1 MKRAPLAAG
10 SVLLALGLAP
20 MAQAAH
26 GTAGLW
32 RVTVSVNEPANAFLT
47 PQQRAQ
53 MRAHG
58 IDILGPNS
66 IAADHCMTEAEV
78 MSNRLSKSED
88 VAGCSLQHQSADGA
102 TLRGTLVCMEEPKG
116 TGHLQIT
123 YANPKHYTGSMDF
136 SGMAHGQ
143 QVHLTYRYDGRW
155 LSSKCGKIKH

>member
-1 MKRAPLAAG
+1 
-10 SVLLALGLAP
+10 
-20 MAQAAH
+20 MAQASH

-32 RVTVSVNEPANAFLT
+32 RVIVSVNEPANAFLT

-78 MSNRLSKSED
+78 TSNRLSKAED
-88 VAGCSLQHQSADGA
+88 IAGCSLEKQSVDGA
-102 TLRGTLVCMEEPKG
+102 TLRGTLVCIEEPKG

-123 YANPKHYTGSMDF
+123 YANPKHYTGSMVF

-143 QVHLTYRYDGRW
+143 RVRLTYHYDGHW
-155 LSSKCGKIKH
+155 LSSDCGKIKH